1 MAANERDEFW
11 CRQKIE
17 ITVAGPE
24 RSQTVVVGKP
34 FARVGSLERSEVCL
48 DFPGMAAR
56 SLYLHATDEG
66 VFCVPLEYTED
77 FTCHGWL
84 QPDQTVRLGD
94 HLMSAR
100 LAGGDAR
107 VGCGHLL
114 LDARGSA
121 EAPFPVFSV
130 RHQGQEIRK
139 CRLTRQLAVVGRR
152 RPSHLRIKNQR
163 MSAYHCVFYWCDG
176 VLWVIDLLST
186 NRTFLD
192 GHAVETSQLPLDG
205 SVKIGR
211 DLEIFFASVSE
222 RPSTYAPS
230 NGVSSDAFTDLRLC
244 RKDDTG
250 AAKEHSE
257 RRLALPK
264 PSPLACKTSVDRPQS
279 NGQAPVGIRPVN
291 EEGTGA
297 ASQMPVQAEGQRKTV
312 SQSDAMHTD
321 IRPLRNGGKLLGER
335 DAGISA
341 SGPSA
346 GLAESDDDTISP
358 LVAFAQKKRG
368 VFFPCLKRA
377 SILGLWALA
386 AGAVAVFV
394 YLVWVGKNMLGFQGI
409 FQ

>member
-1 MAANERDEFW
+1 
-11 CRQKIE
+11 
-17 ITVAGPE
+17 
-24 RSQTVVVGKP
+24 VVGKP
-34 FARVGSLERSEVCL
+34 FARVGSLEQSEICL

-66 VFCVPLEYTED
+66 VFCVPLGYSED

-84 QPDQTVRLGD
+84 QPNQTVRLGD
-94 HLMSAR
+94 HLMSAQ

-114 LDARGSA
+114 LDASGSA
-121 EAPFPVFSV
+121 EAPFPVLSV
-130 RHQGQEIRK
+130 RHGGREIRK

-163 MSAYHCVFYWCDG
+163 MSAYHCMLCWCDG

-186 NRTFLD
+186 NKTFLD

-205 SVKIGR
+205 SARIGR
-211 DLEIFFASVSE
+211 DLEIAFVSVSE
-222 RPSTYAPS
+222 RPSTHAP
-230 NGVSSDAFTDLRLC
+230 NNRVSSHASTDLRL
-244 RKDDTG
+244 RPEGDTG
-250 AAKEHSE
+250 DAEEHSE
-257 RRLALPK
+257 RRLALPR
-264 PSPLACKTSVDRPQS
+264 PAPLACKTSVDEPQC
-279 NGQAPVGIRPVN
+279 NGEAPVGARPGT
-291 EEGTGA
+291 EEDAGA
-297 ASQMPVQAEGQRKTV
+297 ASPNSVQVEGQRQTE
-312 SQSDAMHTD
+312 SQTDAMQTD
-321 IRPLRNGGKLLGER
+321 VRPLRNGRKLVGER

-346 GLAESDDDTISP
+346 GLAESDDDAISP

-394 YLVWVGKNMLGFQGI
+394 YLVWLGRNMLGFQGV